1 MSTKVFV
8 LDTNVLLHD
17 ADSVYSFQEHEVV
30 LPLGVIEE
38 LDRFKKDANENG
50 RNARQV
56 SRELDRLRLIGV
68 LTNGGVELKNG
79 GRLRVVVMGNGII
92 DQLPQELRSPSV
104 DHQLLALALQEQQK
118 NCRQVILV
126 TKDINL
132 RIKAHAVG
140 IAAQDYETDKIALED
155 LYSGISEIDL
165 VSSQIDQFFRDHRL
179 QTDTTLLSPHVGLTM
194 QAVDNERQKAI
205 GRYDPRQE
213 AVLPL
218 QPTPKD
224 GYWGIL
230 PRNLEQKFA
239 LELLTHPEIH
249 LVTLIGRAGT
259 GKTLLA
265 LASGL
270 HMVTEANL
278 YKRLLVSRPVFPMG
292 RDLGFLPG
300 DVEEKLSPWM
310 QPINDNLDLLLTDS
324 HGRNKHRRHQDLKDL
339 DIISVEPLTY
349 IRGRSI
355 PRQYMVVD
363 EAQNLT
369 PHEVKTIITRAGEG
383 TKIVLTGDP
392 EQIDNPYVDACSNGL
407 TYVVER
413 FRDSPLAGHILLSR
427 GERSALAN
435 AAGERL

>member
-1 MSTKVFV
+1 MEKVYI

-17 ADSVYSFQEHEVV
+17 AESIFCFQEHEVV
-30 LPLGVIEE
+30 LPLAVIEE
-38 LDRFKKDANENG
+38 LDRFKKDGNENG

-56 SRELDRLRLIGV
+56 SRELDRLRTLGV
-68 LTNGGVELKNG
+68 LTNGGIALENG
-79 GRLRVVVMGNGII
+79 GRLRVVVLANGCV
-92 DQLPQELRSPSV
+92 DQLPLELRTPCV
-104 DHQLLALALQEQQK
+104 DHQLLALALQEK
-118 NCRQVILV
+118 KKRINQVILV

-132 RIKAHAVG
+132 RIKAQAVG
-140 IAAQDYETDKIALED
+140 LLAQDYETDKVALED
-155 LYSGISEIDL
+155 LYSGISAIDL
-165 VSSQIDQFFRDHRL
+165 VSSQLDQFYREQQIHI
-179 QTDTTLLSPHVGLTM
+179 SEVGLPPHACVTF
-194 QAVDNERQKAI
+194 QAIDNDRQKAI
-205 GRYDPRQE
+205 GRYDQRQN
-213 AVLPL
+213 AILPL
-218 QPTPKD
+218 QSSPQE
-224 GYWGIL
+224 GYWGIT

-239 LELLTHPEIH
+239 LELLTHPDIH

-265 LASGL
+265 LAAGL
-270 HMVTEANL
+270 HMVTEADR

-300 DVEEKLSPWM
+300 DLEDKLSPWM
-310 QPINDNLDLLLTDS
+310 QPINDNLDLLLTDRHS
-324 HGRNKHRRHQDLKDL
+324 RDKHRRHQELKDL
-339 DIISVEPLTY
+339 GIISVEPLTY

-355 PRQYMVVD
+355 PRQYMIVD

-407 TYVVER
+407 NYVVER
-413 FRDSPLAGHILLSR
+413 FLDSPLAGHMFLSR